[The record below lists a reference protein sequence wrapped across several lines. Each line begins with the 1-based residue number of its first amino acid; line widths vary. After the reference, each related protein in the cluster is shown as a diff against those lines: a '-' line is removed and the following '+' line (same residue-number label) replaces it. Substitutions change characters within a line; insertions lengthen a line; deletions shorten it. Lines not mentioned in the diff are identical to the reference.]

1 MKAKYLQALRALIDN
16 AEIDNLDEKRE
27 GLEEA
32 TREGE
37 ELLQYLE
44 LANSLKTAFSKP

>member
-16 AEIDNLDEKRE
+16 AEIDNLNEKRE

-32 TREGE
+32 IQDGE
-37 ELLQYLE
+37 EFFEYLE
-44 LANSLKTAFSKP
+44 QRRK